1 MSRIPSS
8 LSDHPPK
15 AVGQGDLPDENLWL
29 EDIDGK
35 LAREWV
41 EDRNDETLKHL
52 KASPDFEPLFDR
64 LLSIYQSRDRIAVA
78 TVRGPWLYNFWQDR
92 EHLRGIWRRTTLES
106 YTSAD
111 PQWHTLLDLDL
122 LAKSENENW
131 VWGGATMLYPDYRL
145 ALLTLSRGGGDAAVV
160 REYDCEQRTFVS
172 DGFNL
177 TEAKSDIAWIDQD
190 QVFVATDLGPGSL
203 TRSGY
208 PRVVKRWRRNTAL
221 VAANEEMNGEVEDVG
236 MSAHCSR
243 DWHEGRLI
251 EREWVIRN
259 ITFHEKAYFVRDE
272 RGWQALDIPK
282 DARLQTFADQLLVVL
297 KSDWQIGPTTWPQ
310 GAVIAIAFDAFLR
323 GERGFE
329 VLFTPASRKALSGLC
344 TTRGALFVSY
354 AEDLAEHCERLTRV
368 ADKWVSDLIELDS
381 SCSNDLHPFNADQND
396 DVWVF
401 QSGPL
406 LPTRIALWRAG
417 EGQALLEAP
426 VLKSLPALF
435 DTVGVT
441 ALRFN
446 ATSKDGTL
454 IPYVWVGKEGASD
467 DTPTL
472 LYGYGGFEI
481 PMLPLAYTPSVGAA
495 WIERGGNYVVA
506 ALRGGG
512 EFGPAWHL
520 DAVREEKQR
529 SYDDF
534 IAVAS
539 DLIERELASPSHLG
553 IQGGSN
559 GGLLVG
565 AVMVQR
571 PELFSAVVCQVPLL
585 DMRRYHLLLAGASWV
600 AEYGDPE
607 VAADWSF
614 IGAYSPYQRLSADAH
629 YPPML
634 ISTSTRDDRVHPGHA
649 RKMTARMRTH
659 GHDVLYFEN
668 TEGGHA
674 GAANARQKALLDALA
689 YTFLWQKLL

>member
-1 MSRIPSS
+1 VSRPPSS
-8 LSDHPPK
+8 VRDQLPASSL
-15 AVGQGDLPDENLWL
+15 QGEPLDENLWL
-29 EDIDGK
+29 EEIDSK

-41 EDRNDETLKHL
+41 EARNDETLKCL

-106 YTSAD
+106 YSSAD
-111 PQWHTLLDLDL
+111 PRWHVLLDLDQ
-122 LAKSENENW
+122 LAEAEHENW
-131 VWGGATMLYPDYRL
+131 VWGGATMLYPEYRL

-160 REYDCEQRTFVS
+160 REYDCEQRAFVA

-177 TEAKSDIAWIDQD
+177 SEAKSEIAWIDQS

-208 PRVVKRWRRNTAL
+208 PRIVKRWRRNTAL
-221 VAANEEMNGEVEDVG
+221 TVAQEESSGDVADVG
-236 MSAHCSR
+236 ILAHCSR

-259 ITFHEKAYFVRDE
+259 LTFHEKAYLVRGE
-272 RGWQALDIPK
+272 TGWQTLEIPN
-282 DARLQTFADQLLVVL
+282 DARLESFADQLLVVL
-297 KSDWQIGPTTWPQ
+297 KSDWQIGAITWPQ
-310 GAVIAIAFDAFLR
+310 GAVIAIGFDAFLA

-329 VLFTPASRKALSGLC
+329 LLFSPGPRKALSALC
-344 TTRGALFVSY
+344 TTRGALLISY
-354 AEDLAEHCERLTRV
+354 ADDLEEHCQRLTRF
-368 ADKWVSDLIELDS
+368 AGKWVSHSIELDP
-381 SCSNDLHPFNADQND
+381 SCSNHFHPFNADQND

-406 LPTRIALWRAG
+406 LPTRIKLWRAG
-417 EGQALLEAP
+417 EGEALLTAP
-426 VLKSLPALF
+426 ALKSLPGLF
-435 DTVGVT
+435 KSKGAV
-441 ALRFN
+441 ARRYN
-446 ATSKDGTL
+446 AVSQDGTL
-454 IPYVWVGKEGASD
+454 IPYVVVGKEGAGAS
-467 DTPTL
+467 TPTL

-481 PMLPLAYTPSVGAA
+481 PMLPLTYTPSVGAA

-512 EFGPAWHL
+512 EFGPGWHL
-520 DAVREEKQR
+520 GAVRDRKQR

-539 DLIERELASPSHLG
+539 DLIERKLASPSHLG

-571 PELFSAVVCQVPLL
+571 PELFSAVLCQVPLL

-607 VAADWSF
+607 AAADWSF
-614 IGAYSPYQRLSADAH
+614 IGEYSPYQKLSADAH
-629 YPPML
+629 YPPIL

-649 RKMTARMRTH
+649 RKMTARMRAH